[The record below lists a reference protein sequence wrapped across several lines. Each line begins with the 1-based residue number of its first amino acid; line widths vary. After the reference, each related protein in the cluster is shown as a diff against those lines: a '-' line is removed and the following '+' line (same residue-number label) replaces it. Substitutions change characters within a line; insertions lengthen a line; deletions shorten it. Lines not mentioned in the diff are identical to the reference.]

1 MTNILKALNNFVSQN
16 ITLDVLINNI
26 NTIIIIII
34 IIFFIINTIII
45 IIIIN
50 TMMIILIT
58 IDAHLRKAVTI
69 LRQSG
74 INNCQAY

>member
-1 MTNILKALNNFVSQN
+1 MTNIIKAVNNFVSQN
-16 ITLDVLINNI
+16 ITLDVIINNI
-26 NTIIIIII
+26 NTIIIIT
-34 IIFFIINTIII
+34 IIFCIINI

-58 IDAHLRKAVTI
+58 IDAHLRNAVTS